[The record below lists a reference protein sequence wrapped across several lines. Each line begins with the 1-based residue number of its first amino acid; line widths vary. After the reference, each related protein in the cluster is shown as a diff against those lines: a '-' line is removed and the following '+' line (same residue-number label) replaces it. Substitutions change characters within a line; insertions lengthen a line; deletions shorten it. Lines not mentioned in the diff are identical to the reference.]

1 MDAGLINGVLF
12 LDLCK
17 AFDTVDHKI
26 LIKTLFI
33 YGIRNKALLKSY
45 LHNRKQFCV
54 VNNATSY
61 TQKVNCGVPQGS
73 NLGPPLFPLYVNDV
87 DPKLYGEL
95 TCSNYTDDTNITV
108 RSSSLIHVE
117 EALKYSCITSFFQ
130 IN

>member
-26 LIKTLFI
+26 LIKKLFI
-33 YGIRNKALLKSY
+33 YGIRNKSLDWFKSY

-61 TQKVNCGVPQGS
+61 TQKVSCEVPQGS
-73 NLGPPLFPLYVNDV
+73 NLGPLG
-87 DPKLYGEL
+87 KLQNLQTQLQEL
-95 TCSNYTDDTNITV
+95 LLATYM
-108 RSSSLIHVE
+108 
-117 EALKYSCITSFFQ
+117 KYARFVF
-130 IN
+130 